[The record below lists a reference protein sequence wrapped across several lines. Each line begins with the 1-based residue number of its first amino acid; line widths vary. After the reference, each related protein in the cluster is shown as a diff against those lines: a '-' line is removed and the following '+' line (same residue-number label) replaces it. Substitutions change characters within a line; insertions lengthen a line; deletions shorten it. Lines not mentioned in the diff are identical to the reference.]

1 MNLSWI
7 ENFKIRTYDSD
18 FNNNVKLSSIF
29 NFMQEVA
36 TNHADSLKIGLD
48 ELSQEGLFW
57 VLSRVKIEM
66 IDFPKLGDVI
76 KVETWPKG
84 IDKLFALR
92 DFKIYNSENKVI
104 GKATTAWLII
114 DSKKMR
120 PKRPKIFLERVRNF
134 KDEHA
139 LLETPGKILESDNK
153 DIVLEKRAG
162 YIDIDTNKHMNN
174 VKYVELVLDSFSKD
188 TFDKKQIKKMQ
199 INFLSEVKFG
209 DEIEIFK
216 GPFEGISDSFY
227 IEGINK
233 HTNNKV
239 FKSSTKWCDI

>member
-1 MNLSWI
+1 MNLAWI
-7 ENFKIRTYDSD
+7 ENFKIRTYDTD
-18 FNNNVKLSSIF
+18 FNNKVKLSSIF

-36 TNHADSLKIGLD
+36 TNHADSLSIGLD
-48 ELSQEGLFW
+48 ELSKEGLFW

-66 IDFPKLGDVI
+66 IEFPKLGDKI

-92 DFKIYNSENKVI
+92 DFKIYNSEDKVL

-139 LLETPGKILESDNK
+139 LLEVPGKILESQSK
-153 DIVLEKRAG
+153 DIVLNKRAG
-162 YIDIDTNKHMNN
+162 YMDIDINKHMNN
-174 VKYVELVLDSFSKD
+174 VKYVELILDSFSKD
-188 TFDKKQIKKMQ
+188 TFNEKQIKEMQ
-199 INFLSEVKFG
+199 VNFLSEVKFG
-209 DEIEIFK
+209 DEIEIFQ
-216 GPFEGISDSFY
+216 GPYENINSCFY
-227 IEGINK
+227 IEGIHK
-233 HTNNKV
+233 HTNAKV
-239 FKSSTKWCDI
+239 FKSSVQWSDM

>member
-1 MNLSWI
+1 MNLAWI
-7 ENFKIRTYDSD
+7 EDFKIHTYDAD

-36 TNHADSLKIGLD
+36 TNHAESLNVGLD
-48 ELSQEGLFW
+48 DLSQEGLFW

-66 IDFPKLGDVI
+66 IEFPKLGDEI
-76 KVETWPKG
+76 KIETWPKG

-92 DFKIYNSENKVI
+92 DFKIYNSKDEVI
-104 GKATTAWLII
+104 GKATSAWLII

-120 PKRPKIFLERVRNF
+120 PKRPTIFLEKVRNF

-139 LLETPGKILESDNK
+139 LLEVPGKILESQNK
-153 DIVLEKRAG
+153 DIVLEKKAG
-162 YIDIDTNKHMNN
+162 YIDIDINKHMNN
-174 VKYVELVLDSFSKD
+174 VKYVELILDSFSEA
-188 TFDKKQIKKMQ
+188 TFNEKQIKEMQ

-209 DEIEIFK
+209 DEIAIFQ
-216 GPFEGISDSFY
+216 GSFEDISDSFY

-233 HTNNKV
+233 HTNNNV
-239 FKSSTKWCDI
+239 FKSSVKWCDI